1 MIVYIALQ
9 ISLALS
15 CMLLTMN
22 HETDEENEYLVPL
35 QTLHSLRC
43 IGMDLG
49 KDIEDWVDCRQV
61 LIEEEGEL
69 SGR

>member
-1 MIVYIALQ
+1 MIVYIELQ

-43 IGMDLG
+43 IGMDLD
-49 KDIEDWVDCRQV
+49 KDIED
-61 LIEEEGEL
+61 
-69 SGR
+69 